1 MSIKRIRQYPQPPQ
15 SGDIKELRN
24 YIDMLV
30 REIQAESFDRLR
42 DFEDFIFGSGEV
54 TTLTA
59 NAFYLYDMDKSD
71 KLRLYWGEDDS
82 ATRQLTFK
90 VNAGNRTINLE
101 QSINVTGDGSITLDQ
116 VGANKSITLNEN
128 LVIGDGYAGTLTYS
142 AASKTLTVENT
153 SVVNQD
159 LSSDASPTFGGAT
172 LNGELDMNTNN
183 IDNIKTATFIAVP
196 AATPSGAFTVDWTVA
211 QIHKVTIT
219 GANLDITFTNPD
231 GPCHVTLIVIQG
243 DGSDTIDWA
252 NEADIK
258 WVGGTAP
265 TLSTGAGEIDIVS
278 FLFDGTSYYGDYAL
292 DFS

>member
-1 MSIKRIRQYPQPPQ
+1 M
-15 SGDIKELRN
+15 
-24 YIDMLV
+24 DMLV

-42 DFEDFIFGSGEV
+42 DFEDFIFGAGEV

-59 NAFYLYDMDKSD
+59 NAFYLYDTDKSD

-90 VNAGNRTINLE
+90 VNAGNRAINLE
-101 QSINVTGDGSITLDQ
+101 QGINVTGDGSITLNQ

-196 AATPSGAFTVDWTVA
+196 AATPSEAFTVDWTVA

-219 GANLDITFTNPD
+219 GTNLDITFTNPD

-258 WVGGTAP
+258 WPGGTAP